1 MNEANQLNEEE
12 RRAISLHEK
21 SIVILMHDHLP
32 ITCDIPKMRAGGVTA
47 KVYNLICDVEIS
59 GDFRA
64 SANQYEGWAKRALV
78 QIDQAITEIE
88 SNENVLLALTAEDI
102 EKAKR
107 EEKIAILFGSE
118 GGKLLE
124 GELSLLRNFYRLG
137 LRELQL
143 TWAFENQLANSN
155 GLTDFGKDVVKEMNR
170 LGIIIDLTHIP
181 QRVFDDV
188 LSLTK
193 HPVIISHCAAKAV
206 SADLSDEQIR
216 AIAQNG
222 GVLGLHFYSTYMA
235 KRFPPLAK
243 GGQGEF
249 ANDAVAK
256 QPPAPFVKGEIGV
269 SDLVDHIDYIAN
281 LVGIDHVGLGAD
293 FFPTYGEWAEFQEA
307 QGTYNIKWVIKDKS
321 AMPDVTRELVFRGY
335 SDSEIQKIVG
345 LNFLRI
351 CHIVFGS

>member
-1 MNEANQLNEEE
+1 MSISRQLSEEE
-12 RRAISLHEK
+12 VRRAISLHEQ
-21 SIVILMHDHLP
+21 SIIILMHDHLP
-32 ITCDIPKMRAGGVTA
+32 IADDITKMRTGGVTA

-59 GDFRA
+59 RNFRA
-64 SANQYEGWAKRALV
+64 TANQYEGWAKRALDEV
-78 QIDQAITEIE
+78 NRSITEIE
-88 SNENVLLALTAEDI
+88 SNDNVLLALTAEDI

-107 EEKIAILFGSE
+107 EGKIAILFGSE

-124 GELSLLRNFYRLG
+124 GELSLQKATDDFVLPLRNFYRLG

-143 TWAFENQLANSN
+143 TWAFENQLANSK

-181 QRVFDDV
+181 KRAFDDV
-188 LSLTK
+188 LALTK

-235 KRFPPLAK
+235 KRLAN
-243 GGQGEF
+243 GT
-249 ANDAVAK
+249 VAK
-256 QPPAPFVKGEIGV
+256 DIGV

-293 FFPTYGEWAEFQEA
+293 FFPTYGEWAEFQKA
-307 QGTYNIKWVIKDKS
+307 QGTYNIKWVIEDKS

-335 SDSEIQKIVG
+335 SDSEIRKILG

-351 CHIVFGS
+351 CHIVFETEVKG

>member
-1 MNEANQLNEEE
+1 MSEAKQLSELEEK
-12 RRAISLHEK
+12 RAISLHEQ

-32 ITCDIPKMRAGGVTA
+32 ITDDITKMQAGGVTA
-47 KVYNLICDVEIS
+47 KVYNLICDVKIS

-88 SNENVLLALTAEDI
+88 ADNNVLLALTAGDI

-107 EEKIAILFGSE
+107 EGKIAILFGSE

-143 TWAFENQLANSN
+143 TWAFENQIANSK

-181 QRVFDDV
+181 QRAFDDV
-188 LSLTK
+188 LALTK

-206 SADLSDEQIR
+206 SADLSDEQIK

-243 GGQGEF
+243 GE
-249 ANDAVAK
+249 
-256 QPPAPFVKGEIGV
+256 EIGV

-281 LVGIDHVGLGAD
+281 LVGIDHIGLGAD
-293 FFPTYGEWAEFQEA
+293 FFPIYGEWAEFQKA
-307 QGTYNIKWVIKDKS
+307 QGTYNIKWVIEDKS
-321 AMPDVTRELVFRGY
+321 GMPDVTRELVFRGY
-335 SDSEIQKIVG
+335 SDSEIQKILG

-351 CHIVFGS
+351 CRKMMSDE

>member
-235 KRFPPLAK
+235 KRLAN
-243 GGQGEF
+243 GI
-249 ANDAVAK
+249 VAE
-256 QPPAPFVKGEIGV
+256 EIGV

>member
-1 MNEANQLNEEE
+1 MSISKQLSEEEE
-12 RRAISLHEK
+12 RRAISLHEQ

-32 ITCDIPKMRAGGVTA
+32 IAGDITKMRTGGVTA
-47 KVYNLICDVEIS
+47 KVYNLICDVKIS

-64 SANQYEGWAKRALV
+64 TANQYDGWAKRALAE
-78 QIDQAITEIE
+78 IDQAITEIE
-88 SNENVLLALTAEDI
+88 ADDKVLLALTAEDI

-107 EEKIAILFGSE
+107 EGKIAILFGSE

-124 GELSLLRNFYRLG
+124 GELSTLRNFYHLG

-143 TWAFENQLANSN
+143 TWAFENKLANSN
-155 GLTDFGKDVVKEMNR
+155 GLTDFGEDTVKEMNK

-181 QRVFDDV
+181 KRAFDDV
-188 LSLTK
+188 LALTK

-206 SADLSDEQIR
+206 SADLSDEQIK

-235 KRFPPLAK
+235 KRF
-243 GGQGEF
+243 
-249 ANDAVAK
+249 ANGTIA
-256 QPPAPFVKGEIGV
+256 QNISV
-269 SDLVDHIDYIAN
+269 SDLVDHIDYITN

-293 FFPTYGEWAEFQEA
+293 FFPTYGEWAEFQKA
-307 QGTYNIKWVIKDKS
+307 QGTYNIRWVIEDKS
-321 AMPDVTRELVFRGY
+321 RMPDVTRELVFRGY
-335 SDSEIQKIVG
+335 SDSEIQKILG

-351 CHIVFGS
+351 CHTVFGTEAKG